1 MIMQLLYSRI
11 PFALQGKSSLTLFAG
26 CFFLAACGAP
36 PSSTQPTSTGKQ
48 PVTASTAVAPTQA
61 TTQASIA
68 AVRAKTPA
76 LSQMIAAANP
86 LAADAGRSMLRAG
99 GSAIDAAIAAQ
110 LVLTLVEPQSSGI
123 GGGAFLMHYDAKSG
137 SIQSFDGRETAPKS
151 VTPEMFLK
159 ADGTRKKFYEAV
171 VGGSAV
177 GVPGLLRML
186 EMVHKQHGKLPWKSL
201 FKPAIAMA
209 QQGFL
214 ISPRLAGL
222 IAQDKYLKTFEVT
235 RRYFYD
241 ADGKPKPE
249 GTRLTNPELANTLK
263 LIANGGADAF
273 HTGLIANRI
282 VDTVQEAS
290 QNPSAMTTDDM
301 AGYQAKDRPPVCL
314 PYRVWL
320 VCGMGPPSSGGLTT
334 LQILGILQRFDL
346 PKMQPFGAKAVHLI
360 AEASR
365 LAFADRNTYMAD
377 SDFIPVP
384 TLGLLDPAY
393 LELRAQEISPFKTG
407 GEKSPGMP
415 GLRAGLKF
423 ATSANET
430 GLSTTHLSVID
441 RAGNAVSMTS
451 SIENAFG
458 SRMMSGGF
466 LLNNQLTDF
475 SFLPSKDGAPIANRA
490 APGKRPRSSMSP
502 TLVFDGSGK
511 LVMAVGSPGGSRI
524 IGYVVKTLIAALD
537 WGMDMDAAIDAPYFV
552 NRNGSTD
559 LEKDTAL
566 ETIKPA
572 LEEMGHTVKLIS
584 SASGLH
590 GIRVTERG
598 LQGGA
603 DKRRE
608 GVAIGD

>member
-1 MIMQLLYSRI
+1 MINQWLPTQYRKPSKTFSNRALIAVCLL
-11 PFALQGKSSLTLFAG
+11 
-26 CFFLAACGAP
+26 LAACGNP
-36 PSSTQPTSTGKQ
+36 
-48 PVTASTAVAPTQA
+48 PTQSSNAA
-61 TTQASIA
+61 TSPTTTTPTPTKLQAAAIA
-68 AVRAKTPA
+68 SPA
-76 LSQMIAAANP
+76 TSLPISQMIAAANP
-86 LAADAGRSMLRAG
+86 LAAEAGLGVLRAG
-99 GSAIDAAIAAQ
+99 GNAIDAAIAAQ

-123 GGGAFLMHYDAKSG
+123 GGGAFLMHYDAKTG

-151 VTPEMFLK
+151 STPNMFLK
-159 ADGTRKKFYEAV
+159 PDGTRKKFYEAV

-186 EMVHKQHGKLPWKSL
+186 EMVHKQHGRLPWRTL
-201 FKPAIAMA
+201 FEPAITLAKS
-209 QQGFL
+209 GFV

-222 IAQDKYLKTFEVT
+222 IARDKYLKTFDVT
-235 RRYFYD
+235 QQYFYD
-241 ADGKPKPE
+241 KAGNPKPQ
-249 GTRLTNPELANTLK
+249 GTLLKNPELANTLR
-263 LIANGGADAF
+263 IVANGGAEAF
-273 HTGLIANRI
+273 YSGIIANGI

-290 QNPSAMTTDDM
+290 LNPSGMTPTDLET
-301 AGYQAKDRPPVCL
+301 YVAKDRAPVCL
-314 PYRVWL
+314 PYRTWL

-334 LQILGILQRFDL
+334 LQILGILQRFELD
-346 PKMQPFGAKAVHLI
+346 KMEPFGAKAVHLV

-393 LELRAQEISPFKTG
+393 LDLRAQEISPFKTQG
-407 GEKSPGMP
+407 KKSPGMP
-415 GLRAGLKF
+415 GLQANLKF
-423 ATSANET
+423 APSENET

-441 RAGNAVSMTS
+441 KSGNAVSMTS

-475 SFLPSKDGAPIANRA
+475 SFVAEKDGAPIANRA
-490 APGKRPRSSMSP
+490 EAGKRPRSSMSP

-511 LVMAVGSPGGSRI
+511 LVMALGSPGGSRI
-524 IGYVVKTLIAALD
+524 IGYVVKTLIATLD

-559 LEKDTAL
+559 LEKGTSLEAL
-566 ETIKPA
+566 KPA
-572 LEEMGHTVKLIS
+572 LEEMGHTVKFIS

-590 GIRVTERG
+590 GIRVTDHG
-598 LQGGA
+598 LDGGA

>member
-1 MIMQLLYSRI
+1 MINQWLPVRNQLLASHLRRYPLI
-11 PFALQGKSSLTLFAG
+11 AVCLV
-26 CFFLAACGAP
+26 LAACGNP
-36 PSSTQPTSTGKQ
+36 PAASDRASSSPTTSTPKAAT
-48 PVTASTAVAPTQA
+48 VKTQA
-61 TTQASIA
+61 ASLRSSSVA
-68 AVRAKTPA
+68 APLT
-76 LSQMIAAANP
+76 QMIAAANP
-86 LAADAGRSMLRAG
+86 LAAEAGRSILRAG
-99 GSAIDAAIAAQ
+99 GNAVDAAITAQ

-123 GGGAFLMHYDAKSG
+123 GGGAFLMHYDAQTG

-151 VTPEMFLK
+151 STSDMFLK
-159 ADGTRKKFYEAV
+159 SDGTKKSFYEAV

-186 EMVHKQHGKLPWKSL
+186 EMVHKQHGKRPWKTL
-201 FKPAIAMA
+201 FEPAIALA
-209 QQGFL
+209 KTGFE

-222 IAQDKYLKTFEVT
+222 IARDKYLKTFDVT

-241 ADGKPKPE
+241 QDGNPKPA
-249 GTRLTNPELANTLK
+249 GTLLKNPELANTLR
-263 LIANGGADAF
+263 IVANGGADAF
-273 HTGLIANRI
+273 HTGIIANGI

-290 QNPSAMTTDDM
+290 LNPSGMTPSDLES
-301 AGYQAKDRPPVCL
+301 YVAKDRAPVCL
-314 PYRVWL
+314 PYRTWL

-334 LQILGILQRFDL
+334 LQILGILQRFEID
-346 PKMQPFGAKAVHLI
+346 KMEPFSAQAVHLV

-393 LELRAQEISPFKTG
+393 LDLRAQEISPFKTG
-407 GEKSPGMP
+407 GKKAPGMP
-415 GLRAGLKF
+415 GLQSNLKF
-423 ATSANET
+423 APSENET

-441 RAGNAVSMTS
+441 KSGNAISMTS

-475 SFLPSKDGAPIANRA
+475 SFVAEKDGAPIANRA
-490 APGKRPRSSMSP
+490 EPGKRPRSSMSP

-559 LEKDTAL
+559 LEKGTFLEAL
-566 ETIKPA
+566 KPQ
-572 LEEMGHTVKLIS
+572 LEEMGHTVKFIS

-590 GIRVTERG
+590 GIRVTDDG
-598 LQGGA
+598 LDGGA

>member
-1 MIMQLLYSRI
+1 MIQFRHTHSDQFRSLPIRSHLLVI
-11 PFALQGKSSLTLFAG
+11 VCLA
-26 CFFLAACGAP
+26 LAACGAP
-36 PSSTQPTSTGKQ
+36 PAKTTPATTAAKPEATSQ
-48 PVTASTAVAPTQA
+48 AVAAKSASRQVS
-61 TTQASIA
+61 TT
-68 AVRAKTPA
+68 TPI
-76 LSQMIAAANP
+76 SQMISAANP
-86 LAADAGRSMLRAG
+86 LAAEAGRGILRAG

-123 GGGAFLMHYDAKSG
+123 GGGAFLMHFDAKTG

-151 VTPEMFLK
+151 STPTMFLK
-159 ADGTRKKFYEAV
+159 SDGTKKKFYEAV

-186 EMVHKQHGKLPWKSL
+186 ELAHRQHGKLPWKTL
-201 FKPAIAMA
+201 FQPAIELAKS
-209 QQGFL
+209 GFL

-222 IAQDKYLKTFEVT
+222 VAKDKYLKTFKTT
-235 RRYFYD
+235 RNYFYND
-241 ADGKPKPE
+241 DDNPKTE
-249 GTRLTNPELANTLK
+249 GTLLKNPDLAETLR

-273 HTGLIANRI
+273 YTGRIANGI

-290 QNPSAMTTDDM
+290 QNPSGMTPIDVEN
-301 AGYQAKDRPPVCL
+301 YQAKDRPPVCL
-314 PYRVWL
+314 PYRSWL

-346 PKMQPFGAKAVHLI
+346 PNMKPFSAKAVHLV

-393 LELRAQEISPFKTG
+393 LNLRAQEISLIKAG
-407 GEKSPGMP
+407 GKKVPGMP
-415 GLRAGLKF
+415 GLQAKLNF
-423 ATSANET
+423 ATSENET
-430 GLSTTHLSVID
+430 GLSTTHMSVVD
-441 RAGNAVSMTS
+441 KSGNAVSMTS

-475 SFLPSKDGAPIANRA
+475 SFLPEIQGAPVANRVEA
-490 APGKRPRSSMSP
+490 GKRPRSSMSP
-502 TLVFDGSGK
+502 TLVFDGSGQ
-511 LVMAVGSPGGSRI
+511 LVMAIGSPGGSRI

-559 LEKDTAL
+559 LEKGTELEAL
-566 ETIKPA
+566 KPA
-572 LEEMGHTVKLIS
+572 LEEMGHRVKLIS

-590 GIRVTERG
+590 GIRVTQAG
-598 LQGGA
+598 LDGGA

>member
-1 MIMQLLYSRI
+1 MNVLKHSISYCLRNRPTGRQLLLAGSLL
-11 PFALQGKSSLTLFAG
+11 ALG
-26 CFFLAACGAP
+26 ACGNP
-36 PSSTQPTSTGKQ
+36 PANSN
-48 PVTASTAVAPTQA
+48 PVTTATKPTPAKAS
-61 TTQASIA
+61 A
-68 AVRAKTPA
+68 AVQKVATAAATVP
-76 LSQMIAAANP
+76 LTQMVSAANP
-86 LAADAGRSMLRAG
+86 LAAEAGRLILRSG
-99 GSAIDAAIAAQ
+99 GNAIDAAIAAQ
-110 LVLTLVEPQSSGI
+110 MVLTLVEPQSSGI
-123 GGGAFLMHYDAKSG
+123 GGGAFLMHFDAKTG

-151 VTPEMFLK
+151 STPAMFLNS
-159 ADGTRKKFYEAV
+159 DGTKKKFYEAV

-186 EMVHKQHGKLPWKSL
+186 ELSHKQHGKLPWKTL
-201 FKPAIAMA
+201 FQPAILLA
-209 QQGFL
+209 QNGFI

-222 IAQDKYLKTFEVT
+222 VAKDKYLRTFETT
-235 RRYFYD
+235 RAYFYNND
-241 ADGKPKPE
+241 NSPKPE
-249 GTRLTNPELANTLK
+249 GTLLKNPDLAETLTLV
-263 LIANGGADAF
+263 ANGGADAF
-273 HTGLIANRI
+273 YSGRIANGM
-282 VDTVQEAS
+282 VDTVQEAA
-290 QNPSAMTTDDM
+290 QNPSGMTINDIEQ
-301 AGYQAKDRPPVCL
+301 YQAKDRPPVCL
-314 PYRVWL
+314 PYRTWL

-346 PKMQPFGAKAVHLI
+346 PNMKPFSAEAIHLV

-393 LELRAQEISPFKTG
+393 LELRAQEISPTKAG
-407 GEKSPGMP
+407 GKKVPGMP
-415 GLRAGLKF
+415 GLQAKLNF
-423 ATSANET
+423 ATSENET
-430 GLSTTHLSVID
+430 GLSTTHMSVID
-441 RAGNAVSMTS
+441 KSGNAVSMTS

-475 SFLPSKDGAPIANRA
+475 SFQPEINGSPVANRVEA
-490 APGKRPRSSMSP
+490 GKRPRSSMSP

-559 LEKDTAL
+559 LEKGTVL
-566 ETIKPA
+566 EAIKPA
-572 LEEMGHTVKLIS
+572 LEEMGHRVKLIS

-590 GIRVTERG
+590 GIRVTPSG
-598 LQGGA
+598 LDGGA